1 MAEGAGNPRRRA
13 SRQGGREQRAGFAWR
28 SVRRDVARSDA
39 ALGGSGCRLGG
50 GRCGGRHSTTWL
62 SALEVEVDRSSRSI
76 LGTYSMLTSSRGRR
90 FNLKKSSLCH
100 VSGGFEMG

>member
-1 MAEGAGNPRRRA
+1 MHRVEVAANNALDLRGAVFDA
-13 SRQGGREQRAGFAWR
+13 IY
-28 SVRRDVARSDA
+28 VARGDA
-39 ALGGSGCRLGG
+39 ALGGSGCWL
-50 GRCGGRHSTTWL
+50 GGRHSTTWL

-76 LGTYSMLTSSRGRR
+76 LGTYSMLTSSHGRR